1 MTNAF
6 LRLADNGHTGVR
18 FIYRAGHHGL
28 PSHWRYLMLAT
39 QLAGTGLQAQAIV
52 QAPTPPAGVTARTRV
67 DNAAINA
74 VIGALTGVVWAT
86 IRDSQRLKGAEQG
99 LVGGV
104 LMSVGRQTAASPF
117 NGSGFLG
124 REVSAVGVSL
134 ITSAGQRSTTFTF
147 PVGPV
152 SLEYGEHEYDWRV
165 NVTEFL
171 LTIGMTFYPSTRLDV
186 GKSLSSG
193 VPVFRIR
200 RTDFGKSGDVDLTA
214 AQLAGTVLLSRNAFD
229 PLTGKADVIYHEN
242 VHVLQEDYFEEAIT
256 LPTERAVIRPL
267 PFGRRFLK
275 HLDLG
280 VLGPV
285 LGGLISRL
293 IPYRSRPWEREAYGL
308 TANLKY

>member
-1 MTNAF
+1 MTNVF
-6 LRLADNGHTGVR
+6 LRVADDGHTGAK
-18 FIYRAGHHGL
+18 FIHREGHRGL
-28 PSHWRYLMLAT
+28 LRYWRYTILAT
-39 QLAGTGLQAQAIV
+39 QLAGTDLEAQAII
-52 QAPTPPAGVTARTRV
+52 QAPTPPAQVTVRTRMENV
-67 DNAAINA
+67 AING

-86 IRDSQRLKGAEQG
+86 IRDSQRWKGAEQG

-134 ITSAGQRSTTFTF
+134 VTSTGQRSTTFTF

-152 SLEYGEHEYDWRV
+152 SLEFDQHEYDWRL
-165 NVTEFL
+165 NVTDFL
-171 LTIGMTFYPSTRLDV
+171 LTIGMTFYPSTRFDV

-200 RTDFGKSGDVDLTA
+200 RTDFGQIGDLDLTA
-214 AQLAGTVLLSRNAFD
+214 AQLGGTILLSRNALD
-229 PLTGKADVIYHEN
+229 SLTGRADAIYHEN
-242 VHVLQEDYFEEAIT
+242 VHILQEDYFEDAIT
-256 LPTERAVIRPL
+256 LPAERAVIRPL

-285 LGGLISRL
+285 LGGQISRL

-308 TANLKY
+308 TANIKY

>member
-1 MTNAF
+1 MANVP
-6 LRLADNGHTGVR
+6 RLPAGDGHTGVK
-18 FIYRAGHHGL
+18 FIQGEWHRGL
-28 PSHWRYLMLAT
+28 LRYWRSLILVT
-39 QLAGTGLQAQAIV
+39 QLAGTTLTAQVILGPTPQAQ
-52 QAPTPPAGVTARTRV
+52 VTVRTRV
-67 DNAAINA
+67 DNVAING

-86 IRDSQRLKGAEQG
+86 IRDSRSWKAAEQG

-104 LMSVGRQTAASPF
+104 LMSVGRQTAATPF
-117 NGSGFLG
+117 NGSGLLG

-134 ITSAGQRSTTFTF
+134 ITSTGQRGATFTF

-152 SLEYGEHEYDWRV
+152 SLEFGEHEYDWRL
-165 NVTEFL
+165 NATDFL

-200 RTDFGKSGDVDLTA
+200 RTDFGQIGDADVTA

-229 PLTGKADVIYHEN
+229 PLTGKAEVIYHEN
-242 VHVLQEDYFEEAIT
+242 VHVLQEDYFEDAIT
-256 LPTERAVIRPL
+256 LPAERAAIRPL

-285 LGGLISRL
+285 LGAQISRL
-293 IPYRSRPWEREAYGL
+293 IPYRSRPM
-308 TANLKY
+308 